1 MTKWNEIVM
10 VQVSYNVFP
19 MPSLCSLVSALGGAL
34 IKHLLTSPV
43 PDPQAISRQYWDQH
57 PHLSFAS
64 SSTNRML
71 VTGHLVSCTLWKTLT
86 YLIFSVLL
94 VATFSL
100 SLNTQITDQDFLDT
114 DLHHRSPL
122 CCHTHHHSGL
132 HHSSSP
138 SACPP
143 ATVSCGSLEN
153 KVGIIPLTL
162 HSKELTWSFTSP
174 EMFDLLVLC
183 HTSKIQSV
191 HSDQKREWCHI
202 EDVDT
207 WVKKFVW

>member
-43 PDPQAISRQYWDQH
+43 LDPQAISRQYWDQH

-100 SLNTQITDQDFLDT
+100 SLNYPQIRIFWTLISTT
-114 DLHHRSPL
+114 DLHFVAIHITTLVCIIHHLHLPALLPL
-122 CCHTHHHSGL
+122 SLVDHWKTRLESFPSL
-132 HHSSSP
+132 STQRSSP
-138 SACPP
+138 GHLPP
-143 ATVSCGSLEN
+143 LRCLTYLFYVTPVKYKVSTVTRREN
-153 KVGIIPLTL
+153 DV
-162 HSKELTWSFTSP
+162 TSR
-174 EMFDLLVLC
+174 M
-183 HTSKIQSV
+183 
-191 HSDQKREWCHI
+191 
-202 EDVDT
+202 
-207 WVKKFVW
+207 